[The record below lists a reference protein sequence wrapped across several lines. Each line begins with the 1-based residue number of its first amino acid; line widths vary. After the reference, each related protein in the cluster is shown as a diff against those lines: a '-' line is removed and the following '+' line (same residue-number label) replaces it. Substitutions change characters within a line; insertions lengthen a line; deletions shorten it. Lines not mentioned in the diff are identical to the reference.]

1 MAIWNSYQG
10 NQYHA
15 LGNYS
20 FTNTGMPKLAIIL
33 TIIMNPILLF
43 LLAMIE
49 GRVCGAIAY
58 QIRTKK
64 YTFCL
69 SNYDTN
75 I

>member
-20 FTNTGMPKLAIIL
+20 STNTGMPKLAIIL

-49 GRVCGAIAY
+49 CRVCGAIAY
-58 QIRTKK
+58 QIRTKNTPFA
-64 YTFCL
+64 YPIMTH
-69 SNYDTN
+69 N